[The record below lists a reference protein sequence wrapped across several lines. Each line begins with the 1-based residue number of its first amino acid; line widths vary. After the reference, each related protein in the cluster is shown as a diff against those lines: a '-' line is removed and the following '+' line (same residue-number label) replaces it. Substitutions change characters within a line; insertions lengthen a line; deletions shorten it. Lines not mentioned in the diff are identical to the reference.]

1 MNLSVRP
8 PVVVVDIEEIASS
21 RVRLKIANLLSSRP
35 ATLSELS
42 ALTDMSVQGV
52 LKHLGKIAAQG
63 LLKEENMKGGRY
75 LRQRKLYSIDRRR
88 IADYSEGDLIVATV
102 GVSVRDAPRRV
113 KDAYDEL
120 DWLAKDI
127 IILRS
132 RARDLSHRMQR
143 VLEEV
148 TEDEAR
154 ISSLVDGLALADD
167 EKQIAYLIFT
177 EDVPARVAAIL
188 RDYYGCTDPEEAVR
202 AVMEKIRVTK
212 D

>member
-8 PVVVVDIEEIASS
+8 PVIVVDIEEIANS

-188 RDYYGCTDPEEAVR
+188 RDYYGCTDPEGAVR

>member
-1 MNLSVRP
+1 MNLSVQP
-8 PVVVVDIEEIASS
+8 TVDLVDIEEIASS
-21 RVRLKIANLLSSRP
+21 KLRLKIANLLSSRP

-42 ALTDMSVQGV
+42 ALTGISVQGV
-52 LKHLGKIAAQG
+52 LKHLGKISEQG
-63 LLKEENMKGGRY
+63 LLKQENMKGGKY
-75 LRQRKLYSIDRRR
+75 LKQRKLYSIERRK
-88 IADYSEGDLIVATV
+88 IADYSEGDLLVAAA
-102 GVSVRDAPRRV
+102 GVSVKEASRKV

-120 DWLAKDI
+120 DWLAKDV

-154 ISSLVDGLALADD
+154 ISSLIAGLALAED

-177 EDVPARVAAIL
+177 EDVPERVAAIL
-188 RDYYGCTDPEEAVR
+188 SDYYGCSDPKGAVAGVIER
-202 AVMEKIRVTK
+202 IKGAGR
-212 D
+212 